1 MVPFLGD
8 MSIFGGATGGS
19 TFFKKTL
26 YTSSFQ
32 IEDPQVAG
40 LITTPI
46 GESFKE
52 PTPMETDETATV
64 EANAEAT
71 AFKGDGRLGIT
82 VIIDDKIRKVQDA
95 KWYRIMNVSY
105 IMHVSWGKHLKQQ
118 DMIQI

>member
-95 KWYRIMNVSY
+95 K
-105 IMHVSWGKHLKQQ
+105 
-118 DMIQI
+118 

>member
-1 MVPFLGD
+1 
-8 MSIFGGATGGS
+8 
-19 TFFKKTL
+19 
-26 YTSSFQ
+26 
-32 IEDPQVAG
+32 
-40 LITTPI
+40 
-46 GESFKE
+46 
-52 PTPMETDETATV
+52 METDETADGPKTV

-95 KWYRIMNVSY
+95 KWYRWYRIMNVSY